1 MQMSH
6 THVPYLFIMFL
17 VVFPTGL
24 CEQNQSRRSVT
35 EHQLMH
41 DRGRNIQTLKRLIWL
56 SSAIED
62 LHTAQVRSAD
72 FRPRKT
78 LNLALD
84 PDLVI
89 PAATKGPQADQVQK
103 LLRDFLTR
111 PLLSERES

>member
-6 THVPYLFIMFL
+6 THMQRLFIMFL

-41 DRGRNIQTLKRLIWL
+41 DRGRNIQSLKRLIWL

-62 LHTAQVRSAD
+62 LHTAQIRSAA
-72 FRPRKT
+72 FSPRKA

-84 PDLVI
+84 PDLV
-89 PAATKGPQADQVQK
+89 PAATKDPQPAQVQK
-103 LLRDFLTR
+103 LLRDFLTI
-111 PLLSERES
+111 PHLLERES